1 MFQRFKWSIS
11 ILNTEVSILLLVAS
25 VGNLYLFHDRLVPQI
40 IKMDHRQLPSI
51 DFDEESR
58 GERFI
63 RKSKEAPYVPLGIY
77 SIIYLL
83 NYS

>member
-1 MFQRFKWSIS
+1 MFERFKWSTS
-11 ILNTEVSILLLVAS
+11 SLNNEVSIVLLVAS
-25 VGNLYLFHDRLVPQI
+25 VDNLFVFHDKLVQQI

-83 NYS
+83 DYS